1 MLTGTRLQPNL
12 IVQRSKTLPELAAEA
27 LLKLGKLSAYKQT
40 RSLVTLDI
48 ILPLSQSSFDRL
60 KQWDHPIGRAAK
72 AFDDA
77 ITSMQEAIGGEQV
90 PEIFGNK
97 LKLRIICYLRGEQ
110 RYKSAVDYACERL
123 HGSNEQQALEQENEM
138 RDKLVQLFEDC
149 GDATKTDEQNDLL
162 QVCDELSRKT
172 LDLEQATEELI
183 AFRKQLQQKF
193 GKAASVC
200 PEVRIGLQKWLHGIW
215 DL

>member
-1 MLTGTRLQPNL
+1 
-12 IVQRSKTLPELAAEA
+12 
-27 LLKLGKLSAYKQT
+27 
-40 RSLVTLDI
+40 
-48 ILPLSQSSFDRL
+48 
-60 KQWDHPIGRAAK
+60 
-72 AFDDA
+72 
-77 ITSMQEAIGGEQV
+77 
-90 PEIFGNK
+90 
-97 LKLRIICYLRGEQ
+97 
-110 RYKSAVDYACERL
+110 
-123 HGSNEQQALEQENEM
+123 M

-183 AFRKQLQQKF
+183 AFRKQLQQKVQDG
-193 GKAASVC
+193 GKVEQQDINEAAASVC